1 MADDEYV
8 SLNMNHPLNK
18 HMAEAIASMTRS
30 QLDKWLVR
38 QTKRMTFDVLLDLDP
53 DQVMYPRSRVLRM
66 MVICFKAGHQAGDAR
81 GWRAC
86 ERRARKLAARRA
98 KDGR

>member
-8 SLNMNHPLNK
+8 SLNMNHPLNRQV
-18 HMAEAIASMTRS
+18 AEIAASMNRS
-30 QLDKWLVR
+30 QFDKWLLR
-38 QTKRMTFDVLLDLDP
+38 QHKRMTFDSLLDFDP
-53 DQVMYPRSRVLRM
+53 DQVLYPRSRVLRM
-66 MVICFKAGHQAGDAR
+66 MVTCFKAGHQAGHGR

-86 ERRARKLAARRA
+86 ERRARKLARRA

>member
-8 SLNMNHPLNK
+8 SLNMDHPLNEQV
-18 HMAEAIASMTRS
+18 AEAMASMTRS
-30 QLDKWLVR
+30 QLDKWLLR
-38 QTKRMTFDVLLDLDP
+38 QHKRITCECLLDFDP
-53 DQVMYPRSRVLRM
+53 GGVLYPRSRLLRM
-66 MVICFKAGHQAGDAR
+66 MVISFKAGQQAGHQR

-86 ERRARKLAARRA
+86 ERRARKLARRA